1 MQSRLGLIV
10 AGKIERLAVRRNRVK
25 RILREVFRARQQE
38 WAGLDMV
45 VRLRCRIGPNDTLRM
60 VAEAEKL
67 MVQLQR
73 CRG

>member
-1 MQSRLGLIV
+1 
-10 AGKIERLAVRRNRVK
+10 
-25 RILREVFRARQQE
+25 
-38 WAGLDMV
+38 MV